1 MSTSAETGRLL
12 EQRVA
17 EFFRSHG
24 YAATCNEIIEGR
36 SGGRHEVDVLAEKS
50 DSLTTYRVAVECKAW
65 QTPIEKDVVTKLHYI
80 LGDLG
85 LHKGII
91 VCLAGSRS
99 GAKRTASDLG
109 LELWGPEEIRKHLGD
124 AAFAELD
131 VPDSTNMTMS
141 LGQDFVAPALQAEKA
156 IARSRIGRWSFGAT
170 EEVTWFAPV
179 WLPAYCVTL
188 TITQPERKRGRTKLR
203 AMELNNLYDALGG
216 RYLGSVSGD
225 WERIEMPDRGA
236 LRPALRDTKVHAAL
250 RKAEQGYQK
259 VTSEAAIQR
268 HIAKLRDLGIPAP
281 VRSTSID
288 ATALVYLPFYLGI
301 LVNDSGQRVVAVD
314 GVSGVVSD
322 EVTELLTANLS
333 LVREQLG

>member
-65 QTPIEKDVVTKLHYI
+65 QMPIEKDVVTKLHYI

-91 VCLAGSRS
+91 VCLAGGTS

-109 LELWGPEEIRKHLGD
+109 LELWGPDEIRRHLGD
-124 AAFAELD
+124 AAFAELE
-131 VPDSTNMTMS
+131 VPDTTNATMS
-141 LGQDFVAPALQAEKA
+141 IGQGFVAPAAQAEKA
-156 IARSRIGRWSFGAT
+156 IERSRTGRWSMGAT

-179 WLPAYCVTL
+179 WLPTYCVTL
-188 TITQPERKRGRTKLR
+188 TVSQPERKRGRTKLR

-216 RYLGSVSGD
+216 QYLGSVSGD
-225 WERIEMPDRGA
+225 WEQIEMPDRQS

-250 RKAEQGYQK
+250 RKAEQGYHK
-259 VTSEAAIQR
+259 VTSQSAIER
-268 HIAKLRDLGIPAP
+268 HSATLRDLGIPTP

-288 ATALVYLPFYLGI
+288 DTLLVYLPFYLGI
-301 LVNDSGQRVVAVD
+301 LANKSGQRAVAVD
-314 GVSGVVSD
+314 GRSGSVSSK
-322 EVTELLTANLS
+322 VTEVLTANLA
-333 LVREQLG
+333 LVREQLS